1 MLFQYEER
9 IMRIQGP
16 LLACTALVLAF
27 ITYQPGAVCRAR
39 TITAACEQFQLSTG
53 TWKINANG
61 SEGELIIN
69 CITDGKVE
77 GKMFGNEMLGSYDEK
92 TKCLSV
98 RRLNHGGFAFQSYK
112 GYLFLNPEV
121 KQVRYN
127 LAGTF
132 QVQHSGEGGLPGE
145 YGWYAQISK
154 LK

>member
-1 MLFQYEER
+1 
-9 IMRIQGP
+9 MRIPSP
-16 LLACTALVLAF
+16 LLACTALVLAS
-27 ITYQPGAVCRAR
+27 ITPQPGAVCRAR
-39 TITAACEQFQLSTG
+39 TVTTACVRSQPPTG

-77 GKMFGNEMLGSYDEK
+77 GTLFGNEMLGSYDEK
-92 TKCLSV
+92 TRSLSV
-98 RRLNHGGFAFQSYK
+98 RRLNKGGFAFQSFK

-121 KQVRYN
+121 KQVRYH

-132 QVQHSGEGGLPGE
+132 QVHSGEGGVPGE
-145 YGWYAQISK
+145 YGWYAQLSK